1 MENVRDKGLGS
12 RHLPRPFQQVS
23 LVFASAGLQFVI
35 HCADACFSLPSVS
48 SALFHPKHELILSVG
63 EDKTIRVWDMSKRTS
78 VQTFRRENDR
88 FWVLTAHP
96 ELNLFAAGTLNKFGI
111 SINTELI
118 IPLAEL

>member
-1 MENVRDKGLGS
+1 MLMT
-12 RHLPRPFQQVS
+12 L
-23 LVFASAGLQFVI
+23 LY
-35 HCADACFSLPSVS
+35 SVS

-96 ELNLFAAGTLNKFGI
+96 ELNLFAAGERGLSTRQPWLFGY
-111 SINTELI
+111 
-118 IPLAEL
+118 